1 LFPVD
6 GKSGNAIGK
15 TDNEVRGD
23 VSLPSIELLSP
34 AKVNLRLEVLRR
46 RGDGYHEIRTILQ
59 RISLYDRLRISLR
72 GEEGVSVFT
81 YSTALPGNEG
91 NLAHRA
97 ASVLLEE
104 AEARVGIE
112 IHIQKEIPISAGLG
126 GGSSNAAST
135 LMGLNRMLEL
145 NFSRDRL
152 MEVGARLGADVPF
165 FIFERT
171 AVATGIG
178 EKLEPL
184 EIRPSMWFVLVNP
197 GWEVST
203 RWAYEELNF
212 TLTKRPIHIKLRPF
226 FNDIDQVARI
236 LHNDLESV
244 TIAAFP
250 EIDGIKAE
258 LLSYGAVGSLMTG
271 SGPTV
276 FGLFPHNKEAQRAY
290 RELCAKYAEGR
301 WTVYQAKCI

>member
-1 LFPVD
+1 
-6 GKSGNAIGK
+6 
-15 TDNEVRGD
+15 

-59 RISLYDRLRISLR
+59 RISLSDRLRISLKR
-72 GEEGVSVFT
+72 EKGISVIT
-81 YSTALPGNEG
+81 DSPRLPVDEG
-91 NLAHRA
+91 NLAYRA
-97 ASVLLEE
+97 ASSLLEE
-104 AEARVGIE
+104 AEARVGVE
-112 IHIQKEIPISAGLG
+112 VHIQKRIPISSGLG

-135 LMGLNRMLEL
+135 LMGLNRILKL
-145 NFSRDRL
+145 NFSKGRL
-152 MEVGARLGADVPF
+152 MEIGARIGADIPF
-165 FIFERT
+165 FMLERT
-171 AVATGIG
+171 AMATGIG

-184 EIRPSMWFVLVNP
+184 EIRPSIWLVLVNP

-212 TLTKRPIHIKLRPF
+212 KLTKRPIHIKLPPF
-226 FNDIDQVARI
+226 FSDIGQVAHI

-244 TIAAFP
+244 TISAYP
-250 EIDGIKAE
+250 EIDGMKAE
-258 LLSYGAVGSLMTG
+258 LLSQGAVGSLMTG

-276 FGLFPHNKEAQRAY
+276 FGLFPHNNEAESAY
-290 RELCAKYAEGR
+290 RKLNAKYGERR

>member
-1 LFPVD
+1 MSFPF
-6 GKSGNAIGK
+6 
-15 TDNEVRGD
+15 
-23 VSLPSIELLSP
+23 IELLSP

-46 RGDGYHEIRTILQ
+46 REDGYHEIRTILQ
-59 RISLYDRLRISLR
+59 RIGLYDRVSISLK
-72 GEEGVSVFT
+72 GEEGISVIT
-81 YSTALPGNEG
+81 DSPHLPVDEE
-91 NLAHRA
+91 NLAYRA
-97 ASVLLEE
+97 ASILLEE

-112 IHIQKEIPISAGLG
+112 VHIQKEIPISSGLG

-135 LMGLNRMLEL
+135 LMGLNRILKI
-145 NFSRDRL
+145 NFSKGRL
-152 MEVGARLGADVPF
+152 MEIGARIGADIPF

-184 EIRPSMWFVLVNP
+184 EIRASIWLVLVNP

-203 RWAYEELNF
+203 RWAYEGLNF
-212 TLTKRPIHIKLRPF
+212 KLTKRPIHIKLPPF
-226 FNDIDQVARI
+226 FKDIGQVARI

-250 EIDGIKAE
+250 EIDAIKAE
-258 LLSYGAVGSLMTG
+258 LVSHGAVGSLMTG

-276 FGLFPHNKEAQRAY
+276 FGLFPHNKEAERAY
-290 RELCAKYAEGR
+290 RKLKGKYGERR

>member
-1 LFPVD
+1 
-6 GKSGNAIGK
+6 
-15 TDNEVRGD
+15 

-59 RISLYDRLRISLR
+59 RIGLCDRLRISLK
-72 GEEGVSVFT
+72 GEEGISVIT
-81 YSTALPGNEG
+81 DSSRLPVDKG
-91 NLAHRA
+91 NLAYRA
-97 ASVLLEE
+97 ALALLEE
-104 AEARVGIE
+104 ADARVGIE
-112 IHIQKEIPISAGLG
+112 LHIQKEIPISSGLG

-135 LMGLNRMLEL
+135 LMGLNSILKL
-145 NFSRDRL
+145 NFSKGRL
-152 MEVGARLGADVPF
+152 MEIGARIGADIPF

-184 EIRPSMWFVLVNP
+184 EIRPSIWFVLVNP
-197 GWEVST
+197 GREVST

-212 TLTKRPIHIKLRPF
+212 KLTKRPIHIKLPPF
-226 FNDIDQVARI
+226 FNDIGQVARI

-250 EIDGIKAE
+250 EIDRIKEE
-258 LLSYGAVGSLMTG
+258 LLSHGAVGSLMTG

-276 FGLFPHNKEAQRAY
+276 FGLFPHKKEAESAY
-290 RELCAKYAEGR
+290 RKLHAKYGERR
-301 WTVYQAKCI
+301 WMVYQAKCI

>member
-1 LFPVD
+1 
-6 GKSGNAIGK
+6 
-15 TDNEVRGD
+15 
-23 VSLPSIELLSP
+23 VSPSSIELLSP

-59 RISLYDRLRISLR
+59 RIGLYDKLTISLK
-72 GEEGVSVFT
+72 GKQGVSVIT
-81 YSTALPGNEG
+81 DSPRLPVDEE
-91 NLAHRA
+91 NLAYRA
-97 ASVLLEE
+97 ASVLLQE

-112 IHIQKEIPISAGLG
+112 LHIQKEIPLSSGLG

-135 LMGLNRMLEL
+135 LMGLNRILKL
-145 NFSRDRL
+145 NFSKDRL
-152 MEVGARLGADVPF
+152 MEIGARIGADIPF

-184 EIRPSMWFVLVNP
+184 EIRPSIWLVLVNP

-203 RWAYEELNF
+203 RWAYEGLSF
-212 TLTKRPIHIKLRPF
+212 RLTKRPIHIKLPAF
-226 FNDIDQVARI
+226 FNDIGQVARI
-236 LHNDLESV
+236 LHNDLESF

-250 EIDGIKAE
+250 EIDGIKKE
-258 LLSYGAVGSLMTG
+258 LLSHGAVGSLMTG

-276 FGLFPHNKEAQRAY
+276 FGLFSHNKEAESAY
-290 RELCAKYAEGR
+290 RKLKDKYGERR
-301 WTVYQAKCI
+301 WMVYQAKCI